1 MIVSG
6 IMGIVAGIEVTNIL
20 YEEKLF
26 PIFFTMNKLEE
37 IAKEKFNS
45 TKLTNN

>member
-6 IMGIVAGIEVTNIL
+6 IMGILAGIEVTNIL

-26 PIFFTMNKLEE
+26 PIFFTMNKFKK
-37 IAKEKFNS
+37 IAKEKFKSKN
-45 TKLTNN
+45 LTNN